1 MDKNVV
7 SRNRLL
13 AEKVIKGFESR
24 NMSGYYAETKEEALK
39 KALEL
44 IPEGATV
51 GWGGSV
57 SVNEIGLKDAI
68 INGNY
73 NALVRE
79 NCKTPEEKEKLQ
91 REIFFSDYFLSS
103 SNAITE
109 DGILVNIDGN
119 ANRIAAIAYGP
130 AHVLMIVGMNKVA
143 RDLDAAISR
152 ARNVAAPIN
161 AQRFPLSTPCK
172 KTGVCADCKSID
184 SICCEFL
191 ITRFSRHT
199 GRIHIILVG
208 DELGY

>member
-1 MDKNVV
+1 MDNNTA

-13 AEKVIKGFESR
+13 AERVIRGLESR
-24 NMSGYYAETKEEALK
+24 NMTGYYAENKEEALK
-39 KALEL
+39 IALSL

-57 SVNEIGLKDAI
+57 SVNEIGLKDAVI
-68 INGNY
+68 SGNY

-91 REIFFSDYFLSS
+91 RDVFFADYFLSS
-103 SNAITE
+103 SNAVTE

-130 AHVLMIVGMNKVA
+130 KHVIMVVGMNKIA

-172 KTGVCADCKSID
+172 KTGVCADCKSPD

-191 ITRFSRHT
+191 ITRLSRHKD
-199 GRIHIILVG
+199 RIHVILV
-208 DELGY
+208 DEILGY